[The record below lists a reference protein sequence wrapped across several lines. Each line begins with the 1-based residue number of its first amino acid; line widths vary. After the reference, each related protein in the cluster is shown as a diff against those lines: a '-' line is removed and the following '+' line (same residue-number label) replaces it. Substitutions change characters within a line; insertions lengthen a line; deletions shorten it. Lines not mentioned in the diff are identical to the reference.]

1 MSNQLLHKA
10 IQGNQVHIEDNDI
23 VIDELFQ
30 IIEVGINKTNYI
42 IIRISTPL
50 NYLSTDEFIS
60 HNSNNH
66 SNIWKY
72 YRNKKGKIMQF
83 MLDEKRCIH
92 IDKKHDRLRKA
103 LCYKK

>member
-1 MSNQLLHKA
+1 MNNNLLWKSL
-10 IQGNQVHIEDNDI
+10 QRNQVHIEDDDI

-30 IIEVGINKTNYI
+30 MIRVGINKTNYI
-42 IIRISTPL
+42 IIEIFTPL

-72 YRNKKGKIMQF
+72 FRNKKGKIIQF
-83 MLDEKRCIH
+83 MLDEKKCIH
-92 IDKKHDRLRKA
+92 INKKHDRLRKA
-103 LCYKK
+103 LYYKK